1 MHAEY
6 GIFVYTIWP
15 LFGAAPR
22 REGAHRLGSRARRR
36 MGPQHTRT
44 VSDATHGHR
53 HVVAC
58 ANACVVGARGWTC
71 VASVHAGRTR
81 GVEVPRAASVRRSER
96 LVKYGL
102 FC

>member
-1 MHAEY
+1 MQSTCTGFSSTQSGRFSVLH
-6 GIFVYTIWP
+6 
-15 LFGAAPR
+15 LGA
-22 REGAHRLGSRARRR
+22 RARIGWAR
-36 MGPQHTRT
+36 GPAGAWV